1 MMCRVHGVSRAGF
14 HAWKA
19 RVPSLRDR
27 SDGALLEQIERVHA
41 QSRGTYGSPRVLARL
56 RQQGVVVGRR
66 RVARLMRLQGLH
78 GRSAR
83 GTRRSSSAQRAFFS
97 SVPNRQRKLQI
108 ERPDQVWVGDVT
120 YLRVKRQW
128 RYLATVMD
136 RYSRRV
142 LGWSLGDKRD
152 AALTTQALAH
162 ATRKRDAKPGLVF
175 HTDRGMEYAALDFKR
190 ELARQGF
197 TQSMNRPGKM
207 NDNAHMESFFH
218 TMKTEGL
225 RDMSFDTD
233 RALHRELRKYIGFY
247 NQQRL
252 HSSLDYQ
259 APAAFEQQIAYR
271 SGVN

>member
-14 HAWKA
+14 YAWTA
-19 RVPSLRDR
+19 RKPSRREQAD
-27 SDGALLEQIERVHA
+27 DALSVQIERVHA
-41 QSRGTYGSPRVLARL
+41 QSRGNYGSPRVQVQL
-56 RQQGVVVGRR
+56 REQGVVVGRR
-66 RVARLMRLQGLH
+66 RVARLMRLRGLQ

-83 GTRRSSSAQRAFFS
+83 NTRRSSVAQRAFFS
-97 SVPNRQRKLQI
+97 SVPNHQRKLQI
-108 ERPDQVWVGDVT
+108 DRPDQVWVGDVT
-120 YLRVKRQW
+120 YLRVNRQW

-142 LGWSLGDKRD
+142 LGWSLGHKRD

-162 ATRKRDAKPGLVF
+162 ATRKRSAKPGLVF

-190 ELARQGF
+190 ELARRGF

-225 RDMSFDTD
+225 HDMSFDTD
-233 RALHRELRKYIGFY
+233 AALHRELRSYIGFY

-252 HSSLDYQ
+252 HSSLDYL
-259 APAAFEQQIAYR
+259 APASFEQRIAYQ